1 MHVLLLHQ
9 NFVDHSHPGGTRHLE
24 LAIHLVEMGHAVTIV
39 ASNLDYLT
47 GNRIEGGREQW
58 MSGVRVL
65 RAPALPTLH
74 RSLLWRVISY
84 LSFTFTSFW
93 TGLRAEKPDVVIG
106 TTPPLF
112 QLPSACAISFLRRVP
127 FLLEV
132 RDLWPKFAVD
142 MGVLKNGVIIKI
154 AEVVE
159 RFFYKSATHIV
170 VNSPAYESHVIA
182 NGVAASRVST
192 IPNGVDTS
200 MFDPQDHGQPVREQF
215 QLTDEFVVTY
225 AGALGQANDIP
236 TLIQAAKLV
245 SDDPKIQFLIAGGGH
260 HKDQLQKLASDLN
273 LQNLRFVGHFP
284 KDKIGDLLAASDV
297 CVACLQNIPAFKTT
311 YPNKVFDYMAAG
323 RPVLLAIDGVIRKVI
338 EDADGGVYVEPGDA
352 EALANAIRQM
362 KESPDHAKQLGQNGR
377 NFVVENFERRKQAE
391 AFDSLLESLKS

>member
-1 MHVLLLHQ
+1 
-9 NFVDHSHPGGTRHLE
+9 
-24 LAIHLVEMGHAVTIV
+24 
-39 ASNLDYLT
+39 
-47 GNRIEGGREQW
+47 
-58 MSGVRVL
+58 
-65 RAPALPTLH
+65 
-74 RSLLWRVISY
+74 
-84 LSFTFTSFW
+84 
-93 TGLRAEKPDVVIG
+93 
-106 TTPPLF
+106 
-112 QLPSACAISFLRRVP
+112 
-127 FLLEV
+127 
-132 RDLWPKFAVD
+132 
-142 MGVLKNGVIIKI
+142 
-154 AEVVE
+154 
-159 RFFYKSATHIV
+159 
-170 VNSPAYESHVIA
+170 
-182 NGVAASRVST
+182 
-192 IPNGVDTS
+192 

-284 KDKIGDLLAASDV
+284 KDKIGDLLAASDA